1 MKKIYNLFLF
11 PFIIINILKS
21 IDQRLKNIEQDIK
34 LVGNCVENKNHR
46 GRYSIRTGHWN
57 D

>member
-1 MKKIYNLFLF
+1 MKNIYNLFLF